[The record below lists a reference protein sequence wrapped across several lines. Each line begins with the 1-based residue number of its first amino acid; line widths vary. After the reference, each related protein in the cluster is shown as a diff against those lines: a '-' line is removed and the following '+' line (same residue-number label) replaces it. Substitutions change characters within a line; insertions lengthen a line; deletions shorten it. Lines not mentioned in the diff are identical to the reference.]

1 MIEDLSGASGLGY
14 IWFGVSALHWQGTH
28 QSQGSHQSKVF
39 TARYSTVWR
48 VIFFSLNFYFIFIFI
63 F

>member
-1 MIEDLSGASGLGY
+1 MIDDLSGASGLGY
-14 IWFGVSALHWQGTH
+14 IWFGVSALHWQGTHH

-48 VIFFSLNFYFIFIFI
+48 VIFFPEFFF
-63 F
+63 